1 MEIEIISLDKIPF
14 RKLVLC
20 FNAAF
25 SDYVVKF
32 TITEDALRE
41 RWENTGVDYSLSY
54 GAMVAGELVG
64 FIVHGINEKDG
75 VLTAYNAGTGVLP
88 AYRGFKIT
96 RNIYRY
102 ALRLLKAKGIKQSIL
117 EVIQENEP
125 ALHIYESVGFQI
137 TREVSCFSG
146 SFTDHNRKEW
156 HPDLELKRLNADWDK
171 LRTFWD
177 FKPDWEG
184 EPASIRQTG
193 ERLMIIGLYDK
204 GALCGYTAFNPESG
218 KVRQFAV
225 SKENR
230 RKGYGRL
237 LFGQVAEVC
246 PRLTINN
253 IDSDATGTIAFL
265 ETIGMKNHINQY
277 EMKLALE

>member
-41 RWENTGVDYSLSY
+41 RWENTGADYSLSF
-54 GAMVAGELVG
+54 GAMIAGELVG

-75 VLTAYNAGTGVLP
+75 ALMAYNAGTGVIP
-88 AYRGFKIT
+88 TYRGFKIT
-96 RNIYRY
+96 RNIYKY
-102 ALRLLKAKGIKQSIL
+102 ALPLLRAKGVKQSIL

-125 ALHIYESVGFQI
+125 ALHIYESMGFEI

-146 SFTDHNRKEW
+146 NFTDHKHVEW
-156 HPDLELKRLNADWDK
+156 SSDLEFRSLDADWNK

-184 EPASIRQTG
+184 EPSSIRQTG
-193 ERLMIIGLYDK
+193 DRLMTMGLYDK
-204 GALCGYTAFNPESG
+204 GVLCGYTAFNPESG

-225 SKENR
+225 RKENR

-237 LFGQVAEVC
+237 LFSQVAEVC

-253 IDSDATGTIAFL
+253 IDSDAAGTIAFL

-277 EMKLALE
+277 EMKLAL